1 MLEHL
6 HIENLAVIERADIGF
21 ENGFGVLTGETGAG
35 KSILIDSINI
45 LLGNRASKDLIRTG
59 CSSAVV
65 SASFSNISERLKSEV
80 LDFGLDCEEDL
91 LVLQRNLSLDGKSS
105 ARVNG
110 RPVTMSVLREI
121 GKSLI
126 SFHGQ
131 HENNNLLDKTM
142 HLFYLD
148 DFAGNAA
155 LRRDYRESFSEV
167 SGLKKRLESLNV
179 DEQEKTR
186 KIELLRYQIDEIEAA
201 AFLPADE
208 SGEDEEALLEKQK
221 KILLH
226 REKILSALDS
236 SHGVLSEEENNI
248 SDLLFSVSSE
258 LDRVSS
264 YDEKLADFAEKANDL
279 YQTALSFNEEL
290 RDYRYTYYGDDE
302 FSSLDEIEDR
312 LDLIYKC
319 KRKYG
324 SNIAEILAYCEKCK
338 RELEEVEMSEE
349 AIAEISEQLS
359 KALAVM
365 IQRGKALSASRRE
378 AAVRM
383 QKQIISEL
391 ADLEMPSVR
400 FECHIEPK
408 KPDKTGLDD
417 VEFLMSANPGE
428 PLRPMTKIASGGE
441 LSRIMLS
448 VKKVLTGS
456 GSSETLIFD
465 EIDTG
470 VSGRAA
476 QKIAMKLR
484 QMAQGR
490 QVIVVTHLAQIAA
503 LGNHHYQIEKHT
515 DGQRTY
521 TEIRALNGKDRVQ
534 EIARIMGGV
543 TITETTLKTAEEML
557 EMAEHLS

>member
-45 LLGNRASKDLIRTG
+45 LLGNRVSKDLIRTG

-142 HLFYLD
+142 HLSYLD

-324 SNIAEILAYCEKCK
+324 SSIAEILAYCEKCK